1 MGFTVH
7 AVASPG
13 AYGDGLSREI
23 GVSFHPVAMSRSISP
38 LQDLRSLWHLCRV
51 IRNLKPSIVHS
62 HTPKAGL
69 LGMIAAALCGV
80 RARMF
85 HVHGAPHLA
94 AGGFRRILLKAST
107 AISCRLARRVLCVS
121 HSVKSAIVRDGT
133 CDADKVHVPVNGSSS
148 GVDTEGAYSPD
159 LVPPSVRHMFLQRHR
174 LPADALVV
182 GFVGRI
188 VRDKGLVELAT
199 AWKKIRDRYPLLY
212 LAVAGEVEPQDPVP
226 AEIIAMLAEDSR
238 VRLLGWIDDMRSFYA
253 SSDILVLPSYRE
265 GFPNCSLE
273 ASAMEVPVV
282 STLVPGCV
290 DAVVNGTTGLLV
302 PPRDADALG
311 AAIERYVM
319 DPKLRHLHGRAGRLR
334 VIREFQPLPIFQD
347 VYRHYCELLA
357 ECGLRVPM
365 TTAAGPPTLADS
377 SCQDSAAIR

>member
-1 MGFTVH
+1 
-7 AVASPG
+7 
-13 AYGDGLSREI
+13 
-23 GVSFHPVAMSRSISP
+23 
-38 LQDLRSLWHLCRV
+38 
-51 IRNLKPSIVHS
+51 
-62 HTPKAGL
+62 
-69 LGMIAAALCGV
+69 
-80 RARMF
+80 
-85 HVHGAPHLA
+85 
-94 AGGFRRILLKAST
+94 
-107 AISCRLARRVLCVS
+107 
-121 HSVKSAIVRDGT
+121 
-133 CDADKVHVPVNGSSS
+133 
-148 GVDTEGAYSPD
+148 
-159 LVPPSVRHMFLQRHR
+159 MFLQRHR